1 MGQLN
6 VIEEK
11 ETLMDQS
18 VRLKETPMKLS
29 NSLILNNINE
39 KLNHLPKEK
48 KDDLIRII
56 KRTPDL
62 FSDVPRKTNVI
73 THDVELTTEQPIR
86 QHPYRVNPRKKE
98 IINKEIEYM
107 LENKIISPS
116 QSEWASPCVL
126 VDKPDGSIRFCTDYR
141 KLNEVTRA
149 DSYPIP
155 RMEDCIDQIGNAKY
169 ITKCDLL
176 KGYRSVPLTERAKLK
191 SAFVVPGGK
200 YHYNVMPFGMQN
212 SQATFT
218 RLMNRCLANIPNVS
232 VYIDDIVIYN
242 ESWEEHI
249 NSIEQVFQKLNEA
262 NLTINLEK
270 ATLGKQRLNI

>member
-73 THDVELTTEQPIR
+73 TYTR
-86 QHPYRVNPRKKE
+86 
-98 IINKEIEYM
+98 
-107 LENKIISPS
+107 
-116 QSEWASPCVL
+116 C
-126 VDKPDGSIRFCTDYR
+126 GTDYR
-141 KLNEVTRA
+141 
-149 DSYPIP
+149 
-155 RMEDCIDQIGNAKY
+155 
-169 ITKCDLL
+169 
-176 KGYRSVPLTERAKLK
+176 
-191 SAFVVPGGK
+191 
-200 YHYNVMPFGMQN
+200 
-212 SQATFT
+212 AT
-218 RLMNRCLANIPNVS
+218 
-232 VYIDDIVIYN
+232 
-242 ESWEEHI
+242 H
-249 NSIEQVFQKLNEA
+249 
-262 NLTINLEK
+262 
-270 ATLGKQRLNI
+270 